1 MSIKLKR
8 GKDITSHVLSEVE
21 GFGEPSVV
29 CSYTLDPTRS
39 HVTQMIEAL
48 QRMQANEMAKPYGDR
63 NPSIVDDAPR

>member
-1 MSIKLKR
+1 MSSKLKR

-29 CSYTLDPTRS
+29 CSYTLDPSRS

-48 QRMQANEMAKPYGDR
+48 QRLQADEMAKPYENR
-63 NPSIVDDAPR
+63 SPAIVEDAPR